1 MRDNTMAILVQ
12 KFGGSSVGDINK
24 IRNVA
29 EVVVSEVKK
38 GYQVVVVVSAMGK
51 TTDYLVSLAHEL
63 TEAPNRREMDMLLS
77 TGEQVSIALLSMAI
91 QENGVPAVSFNATQV
106 QIITEKIHSKAR
118 ILDIKTDRIT
128 NKLNKGNVVVVAGF
142 QGVTP
147 DQEITTL
154 GRGGSDTSAVALAS
168 ALNAE
173 RCDIYTDVDG
183 VFTADPRV
191 VPVARKLEE
200 ISYVEML
207 ELARVGAKVL
217 HPRAVEIAKKYN
229 VPLRVR
235 STFLPESPG
244 TNVIGVDSMEIYRPV
259 SGVAADLNQVRLAIL
274 KVPDVPG
281 IAARVFGRLAQEN
294 VSVDMI
300 IQSIHTENNTNDIAF
315 TVAKGDLHDAVRVL
329 ETLKTEMKAER
340 VLVDE
345 DIAKV
350 SIVGAGMIDRPGIA
364 ADMFAAL
371 AEAKINIKM
380 IATSEIKISCLVEK
394 DKAHDA
400 VKIVHSKFH
409 LDDEKENAKVV
420 E

>member
-1 MRDNTMAILVQ
+1 MSILVQ

-24 IRNVA
+24 INNVA
-29 EVVVSEVKK
+29 DVVIGETKK
-38 GYQVVVVVSAMGK
+38 GHSVVVVVSAMGK
-51 TTDYLVSLAHEL
+51 TTDYLVSLANNISNN
-63 TEAPNRREMDMLLS
+63 PNRREMDMLLS
-77 TGEQVSIALLSMAI
+77 TGEQVSIALLAMAL
-91 QENGVPAVSFNATQV
+91 QAKGVPAVSFNATQV
-106 QIITEKIHSKAR
+106 QILTEKIHSKAR
-118 ILDIKTDRIT
+118 ILDIKTDKIISH
-128 NKLNKGNVVVVAGF
+128 LSKGQVVVVAGF
-142 QGVTP
+142 QGVTTE
-147 DQEITTL
+147 QEITTL

-183 VFTADPRV
+183 VYTTDPRIT
-191 VPVARKLEE
+191 PTARKLDE

-235 STFLPESPG
+235 SSFLPDDLG

-259 SGVAADLNQVRLAIL
+259 SGVAADLTQVRLAIL

-281 IAARVFGRLAQEN
+281 VAAKVFGKLAMAN

-300 IQSIHTENNTNDIAF
+300 IQSIHTDNQTNDIAF
-315 TVAKGDLHDAVRVL
+315 TVAKTELNESLNIL
-329 ETLKTEMKAER
+329 EKVKEEIGAEK

-364 ADMFAAL
+364 ADMFSAL
-371 AEAKINIKM
+371 ANAKINIKM
-380 IATSEIKISCLVEK
+380 IATSEIKISCLVDK
-394 DKAHDA
+394 DSAHEA
-400 VKIVHSKFH
+400 VRAIHTKFN
-409 LDDEKENAKVV
+409 LDDNFAKDIVKG
-420 E
+420 

>member
-1 MRDNTMAILVQ
+1 MAILVQ

-24 IRNVA
+24 INNVA
-29 EVVVSEVKK
+29 DVIRREVDN
-38 GYQVVVVVSAMGK
+38 GYSVVVVVSAMGK
-51 TTDYLVSLAHEL
+51 TTDYLVSLANEL
-63 TEAPNRREMDMLLS
+63 TETPSRREMDMLLS
-77 TGEQVSIALLSMAI
+77 TGEQVSIALLAMAL
-91 QENGVPAVSFNATQV
+91 QAKGTPAISFNATQV

-118 ILDIKTDRIT
+118 ILDIKTEKMH
-128 NKLNKGNVVVVAGF
+128 NALNKGNVIVVAGF
-142 QGVTP
+142 QGVTTE
-147 DQEITTL
+147 QEITTL

-168 ALNAE
+168 ALHAE

-183 VFTADPRV
+183 VFTTDPRIT
-191 VPVARKLEE
+191 PAAQKLDE

-235 STFLPESPG
+235 STFEPDNIG
-244 TNVIGVDSMEIYRPV
+244 TNVVGVDSMEIYRPV
-259 SGVAADLNQVRLAIL
+259 SGVAADLTQVRLAIL
-274 KVPDVPG
+274 KVPDLPG
-281 IAARVFGRLAQEN
+281 IAANVFGRLAQAN

-300 IQSIHTENNTNDIAF
+300 IQSIHAQNKTNDIAF
-315 TVAKGDLHDAVRVL
+315 TVSQSELFEAVKTL
-329 ETLKTEMKAER
+329 EEVKNELGAEQI
-340 VLVDE
+340 LIDE

-394 DKAHDA
+394 ERAHDA
-400 VKIVHSKFH
+400 VRAIHTKFH
-409 LDDEKENAKVV
+409 LDNKTDEIVKVLEAK
-420 E
+420 